1 VKRRKFI
8 MLLGGTAAWPLAA
21 RAQQPERM
29 RRIAIVMVTADD
41 ADGQARIT
49 ALREGLQ
56 KLGWTEGHNLRIDT
70 RWAAGDAVDVTRRA
84 PILIDEISQLPKP
97 TLSEFAV
104 VP

>member
-1 VKRRKFI
+1 MNRREFI
-8 MLLGGTAAWPLAA
+8 SLLGGSVAVWPFAA

-29 RRIAIVMVTADD
+29 RRIAILMVTADD

-70 RWAAGDAVDVTRRA
+70 RWAAGENASDGATSRQSSA
-84 PILIDEISQLPKP
+84 G
-97 TLSEFAV
+97 
-104 VP
+104 